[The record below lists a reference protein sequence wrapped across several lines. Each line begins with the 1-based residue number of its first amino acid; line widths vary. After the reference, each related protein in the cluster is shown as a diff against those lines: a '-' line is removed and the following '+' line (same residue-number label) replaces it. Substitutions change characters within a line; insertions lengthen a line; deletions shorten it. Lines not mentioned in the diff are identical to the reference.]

1 MPRFSAWIP
10 GTLLLLGAALNSS
23 LVARRAGVTPLA
35 GNLQSVAD
43 TVLGAAGV
51 DNPVPEEEARVAGF
65 SDYIRR
71 DYTTADGRSFSLYVG
86 YYDEQRQGKT
96 IHSPRNCLPG
106 AGWDPVGRS
115 VVHAESA
122 AHGTIGLNR
131 YELVNEDRRAIV
143 YYWYQGRGRVAH
155 NEYKVKYELLRDAAL
170 RGRTEEALVR
180 IVVMVNNDDVAAADA
195 IALEVAGPLADDVER
210 VLPQF

>member
-1 MPRFSAWIP
+1 MHRFNAWIP
-10 GTLLLLGAALNSS
+10 GTLLLLGAMLNSA
-23 LVARRAGVTPLA
+23 LVARRATTTPLA

-43 TVLGAAGV
+43 TVLGAAGI
-51 DNPVPEEEARVAGF
+51 DNPVPEAEARVAGF
-65 SDYIRR
+65 TDYIRR
-71 DYTTADGRSFSLYVG
+71 DYTTADGRAFSLYVG

-122 AHGTIGLNR
+122 VHGTIGLNR

-170 RGRTEEALVR
+170 HGRTEEALVR
-180 IVVMVNNDDVAAADA
+180 IVVMVSNDDVAAADA

-210 VLPQF
+210 VLPSF